1 MVNPYRFYT
10 YAYLREDKTPYY
22 VGKGSGKRIY
32 SKEKNINL
40 PKDKS
45 RIIFLKQNITE
56 EEAFRHEIYMIA
68 FFDKDKEFYSMR
80 TIGDRFFE
88 DKDAWV
94 VGKYGLEFLNE
105 IFEIERIEE
114 ELK

>member
-1 MVNPYRFYT
+1 MRFRNIEFRWST
-10 YAYLREDKTPYY
+10 YNKKHELVKWYKVEERNYCY
-22 VGKGSGKRIY
+22 V
-32 SKEKNINL
+32 
-40 PKDKS
+40 
-45 RIIFLKQNITE
+45 
-56 EEAFRHEIYMIA
+56 IA
-68 FFDKDKEFYSMR
+68 LFDKDNEGYNMR

-94 VGKYGLEFLNE
+94 VGKHAIEFLNA

>member
-1 MVNPYRFYT
+1 MRFRNIEFRWSTYNKKHELVQWYT
-10 YAYLREDKTPYY
+10 PTED
-22 VGKGSGKRIY
+22 SFF
-32 SKEKNINL
+32 
-40 PKDKS
+40 KDP
-45 RIIFLKQNITE
+45 TCCVV
-56 EEAFRHEIYMIA
+56 A
-68 FFDKDKEFYSMR
+68 FFDKGKEGYDMR

-94 VGKYGLEFLNE
+94 VGKHAIEFLNA

>member
-1 MVNPYRFYT
+1 MRFRDIEFRWST
-10 YAYLREDKTPYY
+10 YNKKHELVKWYQSN
-22 VGKGSGKRIY
+22 GSGQENCY
-32 SKEKNINL
+32 VV
-40 PKDKS
+40 
-45 RIIFLKQNITE
+45 
-56 EEAFRHEIYMIA
+56 A
-68 FFDKDKEFYSMR
+68 FFDKDKEGYSMR

-94 VGKYGLEFLNE
+94 VGKFALGFLNE

>member
-1 MVNPYRFYT
+1 MRFRNIEFRWSKCNNKYELVKWNESPNSDT
-10 YAYLREDKTPYY
+10 CY
-22 VGKGSGKRIY
+22 V
-32 SKEKNINL
+32 
-40 PKDKS
+40 
-45 RIIFLKQNITE
+45 
-56 EEAFRHEIYMIA
+56 IA
-68 FFDKDKEFYSMR
+68 FFDKDKEGYDMR

>member
-1 MVNPYRFYT
+1 MRFRNIEFRWSKCNNKYE
-10 YAYLREDKTPYY
+10 LVKWHRDN
-22 VGKGSGKRIY
+22 GSE
-32 SKEKNINL
+32 KE
-40 PKDKS
+40 
-45 RIIFLKQNITE
+45 
-56 EEAFRHEIYMIA
+56 YCWVIA
-68 FFDKDKEFYSMR
+68 FFNKGKECYDME
-80 TIGDRFFE
+80 TVGNRFFE

>member
-1 MVNPYRFYT
+1 MRFRNIEFRWST
-10 YAYLREDKTPYY
+10 YNNKHELVKWYKVEERNYCY
-22 VGKGSGKRIY
+22 V
-32 SKEKNINL
+32 
-40 PKDKS
+40 
-45 RIIFLKQNITE
+45 
-56 EEAFRHEIYMIA
+56 IA
-68 FFDKDKEFYSMR
+68 LFDKDNEGYNMR

-105 IFEIERIEE
+105 IFEIEKNEE